1 MKNKI
6 LLLSCFIFFA
16 LSLIFTPGFA
26 QLIEFGTD
34 QMITVDHTGFYPF
47 SSEANSE
54 FMNSLN
60 DGTKFNVEIFD
71 FGDDDKP
78 FRLAPAA
85 DNREIGR
92 LQKVKGDRIFVLDFK
107 KAKKRNLAGL
117 SFRRGKGPSTIG
129 INVSQ
134 VGKGNCSKP
143 VSCDTDCIDKSGKCC
158 EANSDGNA
166 VKWCNPTG
174 VGNACGC
181 INKRN

>member
-6 LLLSCFIFFA
+6 VLLSFFGLFV
-16 LSLIFTPGFA
+16 LSFFYSVSFA
-26 QLIEFGTD
+26 QLIELETD
-34 QMITVDHTGFYPF
+34 QMITIDHTGFYPF
-47 SSEANSE
+47 SSEANTE
-54 FMNSLN
+54 LMDSLN
-60 DGTKFNVEIFD
+60 DGTKFNVEFFN
-71 FGDDDKP
+71 FGEDDKP
-78 FRLAPAA
+78 FRTAPAA

-92 LQKVKGDRIFVLDFK
+92 LQKVKGDGIFVLDFK

-117 SFRRGKGPSTIG
+117 SFRRGKGPSTVS

-143 VSCDTDCIDKSGKCC
+143 VSCDTDCIEKSGKCC

-181 INKRN
+181 INKRS